1 MSEDKKPLVKNVV
14 LGNHQP
20 FSLSITTGRLIL
32 AKKKDLDIAD
42 PDNGIMGRMFVDPI
56 ALAENVF
63 RIFGDR
69 ICKAGIDTEE
79 EFYELLDDEGN
90 KALDIAFKN
99 SVRDFFTWGET
110 YVKHVDGLIN
120 STEER
125 VEEVLEK
132 MTEQSS
138 PSQEESGT
146 PSGSTQESSE

>member
-1 MSEDKKPLVKNVV
+1 MSEEKKPLVKNVV

-56 ALAENVF
+56 SLAENVY

-69 ICKAGIDTEE
+69 ICKAGIETEE

-90 KALDIAFKN
+90 KALDTAFKN

-110 YVKHVDGLIN
+110 YVKHVDGLIS
-120 STEER
+120 STEDR

-132 MTEQSS
+132 MTEQAS

-146 PSGSTQESSE
+146 PSGNTQESSE

>member
-1 MSEDKKPLVKNVV
+1 MSEEKKPLVKNVV

-32 AKKKDLDIAD
+32 AKKKDLDLAD

-56 ALAENVF
+56 ALAENVY

-69 ICKAGIDTEE
+69 ICKSGIETEE
-79 EFYELLDDEGN
+79 EFYELLDDAGN
-90 KALDIAFKN
+90 KALDNAFKN

-110 YVKHVDGLIN
+110 YVKHVDGLIS
-120 STEER
+120 STEDR

-132 MTEQSS
+132 MTEQPS